1 VRCVSDKIED
11 AVLHLG
17 CAAAGSITVH
27 SPALATQEPL
37 PGQEVVSVNQQT
49 SKSSNQPAAAA
60 AVSDNLPGPG
70 RADHQLLTRASVD
83 PSDNLPSLLLTD
95 EQTLHEQT
103 QLSITSSFQPQDNI
117 SLLDTVLLGS
127 HSSLPTSDEKLIF
140 VDNSHTL
147 HTSLPHVEQS
157 GFEQA
162 AEGVAAGAAE
172 VQALGIYHQLATE
185 SLPKP
190 ANTFDTPETSTAVA
204 NSQASTSATLQDS
217 LDALSADEDDFADNV
232 ELSLAG
238 VLSGHLP
245 QQQPGRA
252 PDDVSSLLMPD
263 PQSLQERSHATW
275 QVQNQQQQLLQQ
287 QADAQM
293 VSQPAASDIAP
304 TQLTESAAQQ
314 DNTAKDHGHATDDQA
329 SLAASISEQ
338 ATHRQH
344 TAAAAM
350 SREDPQALGQ
360 QQQPNDRVTEQERKQ
375 DEQHNGAVGVLP
387 PHEAAM
393 AKAEEAERRLLTGG
407 WCHC

>member
-1 VRCVSDKIED
+1 
-11 AVLHLG
+11 
-17 CAAAGSITVH
+17 
-27 SPALATQEPL
+27 
-37 PGQEVVSVNQQT
+37 
-49 SKSSNQPAAAA
+49 
-60 AVSDNLPGPG
+60 
-70 RADHQLLTRASVD
+70 
-83 PSDNLPSLLLTD
+83 
-95 EQTLHEQT
+95 
-103 QLSITSSFQPQDNI
+103 
-117 SLLDTVLLGS
+117 
-127 HSSLPTSDEKLIF
+127 
-140 VDNSHTL
+140 
-147 HTSLPHVEQS
+147 VEQS

-217 LDALSADEDDFADNV
+217 LDALSADE